1 MLTLLDD
8 YDVREITKSAR
19 LINGN
24 DKIEAKDI
32 KDFIVIGD
40 HTYIKVEELLGWIEN
55 LNYELEHTQEMLED
69 MTNDVESNYRH
80 ISHWEQSG
88 MSERDF
94 N

>member
-1 MLTLLDD
+1 MLVLLDD

-24 DKIEAKDI
+24 NKIETKDI

-40 HTYIKVEELLGWIEN
+40 STYIKVEELLSWIEN
-55 LNYELEHTQEMLED
+55 LNYEVEHLQDELRDLEKDL
-69 MTNDVESNYRH
+69 ESNYKP

-94 N
+94 I

>member
-1 MLTLLDD
+1 MLVLLDD

-24 DKIEAKDI
+24 NKIEAKDI
-32 KDFIVIGD
+32 KDFMVIGD
-40 HTYIKVEELLGWIEN
+40 NTYIKVEELLGWIEN
-55 LNYELEHTQEMLED
+55 LNYELEKTQETLED
-69 MTNDVESNYRH
+69 TINDVESNYKH

-94 N
+94 I